1 MANEVKPTNTVETKP
16 AAPVESAAK
25 EVKVETAQAAT
36 TAVKPTAPVKE
47 AAPKV
52 EPKKKVAVAAPAPT
66 TPAPAPAPAQQAPKA
81 IQFKVG
87 ELVTIKETVTKTVVD
102 TVIPVFAYKNIYKI
116 TKILEDRII
125 IASGTLMFP
134 LKADDLNPVLLNE

>member
-16 AAPVESAAK
+16 TAPVESAAK

-66 TPAPAPAPAQQAPKA
+66 PAPAPVQQAPKA

>member
-25 EVKVETAQAAT
+25 EVKVETPQAAT
-36 TAVKPTAPVKE
+36 TAVKPTAHVKE
-47 AAPKV
+47 SAPKV

-66 TPAPAPAPAQQAPKA
+66 PAPAPAPVQQAPKA

-125 IASGTLMFP
+125 IASGTLLFP
-134 LKADDLNPVLLNE
+134 LKADDLNPVLLNK